1 MAYAIR
7 RIDYYYT
14 TIEAEPGT
22 AYELLD
28 QLARLGINMLAFT
41 GMPLGP
47 DRVQLTM
54 FPEDPHRLV
63 DAAKNAGFALDG
75 PHRAIL
81 VQGDDKLGA
90 LAEIHAKL
98 SRANVDV
105 YASTA
110 VTDGRGAYGYLIY
123 LRPDEYDRA
132 AVALEMQT
140 WSAEGAGPARAT
152 RP

>member
-1 MAYAIR
+1 MAYSIR
-7 RIDYYYT
+7 RVDYYYT
-14 TIEAEPGT
+14 TVEDEPGM
-22 AYELLD
+22 AYELLI
-28 QLARLGINMLAFT
+28 QLARLGINMLAFN

-47 DRVQLTM
+47 DRVQLAM

-63 DAAKNAGFALDG
+63 DAAKKAGFALDG

-81 VQGDDKLGA
+81 VQGDDELGA
-90 LAEIHAKL
+90 LAQIHAKL
-98 SRANVDV
+98 REAAVDV

-123 LRPDEYDRA
+123 VRPDEYDRA
-132 AVALEMQT
+132 AQALEMGKAALQGT
-140 WSAEGAGPARAT
+140 GAAP